1 MNLCYNPVNSNKEVI
16 KLQQKVVPGT
26 VLSYTGNDGMF
37 SMFRPMIEVANGLT
51 LSQVCSITGLEASTV
66 QNWVKR
72 GFVSHPKQKKYFSR
86 QLARILLISALR
98 DCMKIEQ
105 IGELM
110 SMVNGDPDDES
121 DDIISEEQLYDYLCE
136 AIGKLDFSG
145 YHSEETEKIIDS
157 ITAGY
162 VGPDDGAGERLKT
175 ALMTMVHA
183 YLSGRHKQEADL
195 YFSRMKE
202 KIKNK

>member
-1 MNLCYNPVNSNKEVI
+1 MV
-16 KLQQKVVPGT
+16 KLQQKMVPGT
-26 VLSYTGNDGMF
+26 VLPYTGNDGMF

-51 LSQVCSITGLEASTV
+51 LSQVCNITGLEPSTV

-72 GFVSHPKQKKYFSR
+72 GFVAHPRQKKYFSR

-98 DCMKIEQ
+98 DCMQIDR

-136 AIGKLDFSG
+136 AIGNMDVHSF
-145 YHSEETEKIIDS
+145 HSEETEKVIDR
-157 ITAGY
+157 ITSDY
-162 VGPDDGAGERLKT
+162 KGPDDGAGERLKL

-183 YLSGRHKQEADL
+183 YLSGKLKQEADL
-195 YFSRMKE
+195 YFSQMKE
-202 KIKNK
+202 KTQKK

>member
-1 MNLCYNPVNSNKEVI
+1 MNMSE
-16 KLQQKVVPGT
+16 KLVPGT
-26 VLSYTGNDGMF
+26 VLPYTGNEGMF
-37 SMFRPMIEVANGLT
+37 SIFRPTIELTNGLT
-51 LSQVCSITGLEASTV
+51 LGQVCSITGLETSTV

-72 GFVSHPKQKKYFSR
+72 GFVAHPRQKKYYSR

-121 DDIISEEQLYDYLCE
+121 DDIISEEQLYDYLCD
-136 AIGKLDFSG
+136 AIGKMDVHSFSKA
-145 YHSEETEKIIDS
+145 EAETVIDKITSDYI
-157 ITAGY
+157 
-162 VGPDDGAGERLKT
+162 GPDDGAKERLKL

-183 YLSGRHKQEADL
+183 YLSGKLKQEADL
-195 YFSRMKE
+195 YFSQMKE
-202 KIKNK
+202 KMKK